1 MSCEEAQSAVE
12 GTVLSCCISRKK
24 GTRKQSVAS
33 IDLRV
38 GEGIAGDAHAGN
50 WHRQV
55 SLLGNE
61 SVDIMREKGAELNPG
76 DFAENI
82 LTSGIDLR
90 TLPVGTVL
98 AIGEVLL
105 AVTQIGKTCHHDCEI
120 RKLIGTCVMPT
131 DGIFTVVLRGG
142 TVKSGDVIRVLSAK
156 EL

>member
-1 MSCEEAQSAVE
+1 M
-12 GTVLSCCISRKK
+12 
-24 GTRKQSVAS
+24 
-33 IDLRV
+33 
-38 GEGIAGDAHAGN
+38 
-50 WHRQV
+50 
-55 SLLGNE
+55 LGNE
-61 SVDIMREKGAELNPG
+61 YVDIMREKGAELNPG

-82 LTSGIDLR
+82 LISGIDLR